1 MLFYR
6 TALSGQPRPDPD
18 EIAEARYV
26 PLDEAPAMLHD
37 LAMTEAIRLE
47 ASALR

>member
-6 TALSGQPRPDPD
+6 TALLGDPHPDPD

-26 PLDEAPAMLHD
+26 PLREAPGMLHD
-37 LAMTEAIRLE
+37 PVMAEAVRRE
-47 ASALR
+47 SGSTG